1 MTDYTGKKVIIRS
14 TNAGVFFGTIAE
26 HDKIN
31 GVVELHDCRRIW
43 YWSGAASISQ
53 LANEGV
59 KNTSDSK
66 FTQVVET
73 IQIAGVIEVIPCT
86 AEAIKNIEGVRVWKN

>member
-14 TNAGVFFGTIAE
+14 INAGVFFGTLAE

-59 KNTSDSK
+59 KNASDSK
-66 FTQVVET
+66 FTQVVKT

-86 AEAIKNIEGVRVWKN
+86 VEAIKNIEGVRVWEN